1 MLYVPVGSKA
11 LYEAADYWKE
21 FKEIVEVE
29 GMMDASILD
38 NALYAD
44 DVTVYPD
51 GATCF
56 PILMKS
62 EESITNVQFDVV
74 LPEGVTIKNSTLTD
88 RKGSDHTITT
98 YSVNGATRFIVT
110 SMGGQVFSDN
120 DGAVINLSLDIDKNL
135 APGHRGITLRNVTLS
150 TTGAVKVNTPACTA
164 ILSVSDIE
172 SGDADGDGVT
182 DVNDVTST
190 INHILKKPVASFVR
204 GAADVD
210 GDSVIDVN
218 DVQATI
224 DKALGKTASSRGTD
238 RQEETEPALDPQ

>member
-62 EESITNVQFDVV
+62 EESITNIQFDVV
-74 LPEGVTIKNSTLTD
+74 LPEGITIKNSTLTD

-98 YSVNGATRFIVT
+98 SSVNGATRFIVT